1 VPRSGPN
8 EQYQPIVLPGQ
19 IPAAEHS
26 LPGGPR
32 HKRTAARWCPSNVG
46 YLRTVPAMDPM
57 LDPRSPLICRQECC
71 GLGYIT
77 ASLGSE
83 TSKIFGN
90 HVLWSNEAINPPPSE
105 YRKQD
110 RWNGRDY
117 PCGSHHPSSTARP
130 CQPARRSA
138 VQLRESIMAFLHS
151 LASWSFFLVSRL
163 QGRKRCG

>member
-1 VPRSGPN
+1 MPRSGSN

-32 HKRTAARWCPSNVG
+32 HKRTAALWCPSNVG

-83 TSKIFGN
+83 TSKIFGTTAN
-90 HVLWSNEAINPPPSE
+90 RGDSPTGRASGSTDSKMASLPPKVDDFRISQGGNKREKLEGPSNPVVLAVAS
-105 YRKQD
+105 K
-110 RWNGRDY
+110 
-117 PCGSHHPSSTARP
+117 
-130 CQPARRSA
+130 RR
-138 VQLRESIMAFLHS
+138 LRFNLSGLIRAL
-151 LASWSFFLVSRL
+151 
-163 QGRKRCG
+163 

>member
-32 HKRTAARWCPSNVG
+32 HERTAARWCPSNVG

-77 ASLGSE
+77 ASPGSE
-83 TSKIFGN
+83 TSKIFGTTCSGVTKRSIPRLAN
-90 HVLWSNEAINPPPSE
+90 TASKTDGMVAITPAAAITHRRQLVHAS
-105 YRKQD
+105 
-110 RWNGRDY
+110 
-117 PCGSHHPSSTARP
+117 
-130 CQPARRSA
+130 QPGARRYS
-138 VQLRESIMAFLHS
+138 
-151 LASWSFFLVSRL
+151 
-163 QGRKRCG
+163 